1 MTRIP
6 IRFDTVWRW
15 FLAALCIPVSQSYLE
30 VDGPQV
36 HVRMGWS
43 FRATFPR
50 DAVASVQP
58 LGSPVLS
65 IGVHGMCGRWL
76 VNGSH
81 RGIAVLRLAPEQ
93 RARVLGFPVHL
104 RELMLSVDD
113 PEALRQA
120 LLES

>member
-1 MTRIP
+1 MPRIP

-15 FLAALCIPVSQSYLE
+15 LLAALAIPVSQSYLE
-30 VDGPQV
+30 VDGPEV

-50 DAVASVQP
+50 HAIASVEP
-58 LGSPVLS
+58 LGGPVLS

-81 RGIAVLRLAPEQ
+81 RGIAVIRLDPEQ
-93 RARVLGFPVHL
+93 RARVLGFPVRL
-104 RELMLSVDD
+104 RELMLSVED
-113 PEALRQA
+113 PQALRRV
-120 LLES
+120 LLD

>member
-1 MTRIP
+1 MLNRQ
-6 IRFDTVWRW
+6 REFSGH
-15 FLAALCIPVSQSYLE
+15 FLSAKWQKSS
-30 VDGPQV
+30 
-36 HVRMGWS
+36 
-43 FRATFPR
+43 PR

-113 PEALRQA
+113 PEALRRA
-120 LLES
+120 LLD